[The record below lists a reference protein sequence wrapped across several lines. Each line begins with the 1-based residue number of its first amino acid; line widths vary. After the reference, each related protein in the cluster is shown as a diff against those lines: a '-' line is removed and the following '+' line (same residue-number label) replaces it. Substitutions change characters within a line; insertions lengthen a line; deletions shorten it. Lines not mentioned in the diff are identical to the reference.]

1 MLSTGMILTASVAW
15 FNSSVAFLA
24 GLSNFN
30 KRRINELVL
39 AFAGFWLVVGIVWF
53 LGGLR
58 LWFAWRSEFAIDRI
72 IFIVDQ
78 IVVFWHFIPAPY
90 FVVRQWFSKKVSLII
105 SRFFWIGAVTG
116 MVFILIKGVELK
128 EITFFASKYSPNII
142 SWLLF
147 VIMFSLVWL
156 SLLVRFLLD
165 LVRKLKGISVPKN
178 ILLANF
184 SIILYG
190 ILGFLDESGLFRN
203 WELVFLRLFLILPPI
218 LAYIAFEEH

>member
-1 MLSTGMILTASVAW
+1 MLSTGMILTASAAW

-24 GLSNFN
+24 CLSNFN

-39 AFAGFWLVVGIVWF
+39 SFAGFWLVVGIVWF
-53 LGGLR
+53 LAGLR

-78 IVVFWHFIPAPY
+78 IVVFWHFIPVPY
-90 FVVRQWFSKKVSLII
+90 FVARQWFSKKVSLII

-128 EITFFASKYSPNII
+128 EITFFASKYSPNMI

-156 SLLVRFLLD
+156 FLLVRFLLD

-190 ILGFLDESGLFRN
+190 TLGFLDESGLFRN

-218 LAYIAFEEH
+218 LAYIAFEE